1 MSTKLSNTKVTD
13 DLDKSNS
20 GEGVG
25 MKLVLREKE
34 RIERKWGFG
43 LREKER
49 IIGNNGNKEYKQL
62 L

>member
-1 MSTKLSNTKVTD
+1 MSTELSNTKITD

-20 GEGVG
+20 GEVVG

-34 RIERKWGFG
+34 RIERKWGLG

>member
-1 MSTKLSNTKVTD
+1 MSTELSNTKITD

-20 GEGVG
+20 GEVVG

-34 RIERKWGFG
+34 RIERKWGLA